1 MPVSDEELIAYLLG
15 DATPQQRK
23 RVETGLAD
31 DENLRARLGELRL
44 LLGHLDSLQHA
55 YEPPVDLLAST
66 MARIDAEAAEQS
78 RESESRE
85 LHSISKVRLASSL
98 SVAAETPVRRST
110 WDSMALVVCLAILYC
125 LFLPTVLKAR
135 YESRKAQCAHNL
147 RDTGRG
153 LSELALLDPQR
164 RFPAVAV
171 DGPASFAG
179 IYAVSLHDFG
189 MLKSSSQLHCPS
201 LDGVRPARAELH
213 TIPTMMQLKT
223 MDESSLRLC
232 RESVGGDY
240 AYNLGVVEEEQIVA
254 PRYEGRS
261 RFALLADM
269 AFAGASGDEIVSHD
283 GRGVNV
289 LFEDGHIEFV
299 SSECCIDS
307 IGDNP
312 YCNLLRERAVGL
324 NKDDASLG
332 PSYFRPLGND

>member
-66 MARIDAEAAEQS
+66 MARIDAEAGEQS
-78 RESESRE
+78 KESESRE
-85 LHSISKVRLASSL
+85 LHSASKVRLASSL

-153 LSELALLDPQR
+153 LVNWL
-164 RFPAVAV
+164 V
-171 DGPASFAG
+171 GPAEE
-179 IYAVSLHDFG
+179 VSRGSRRWSCFIRRH
-189 MLKSSSQLHCPS
+189 
-201 LDGVRPARAELH
+201 
-213 TIPTMMQLKT
+213 
-223 MDESSLRLC
+223 LR
-232 RESVGGDY
+232 G
-240 AYNLGVVEEEQIVA
+240 
-254 PRYEGRS
+254 
-261 RFALLADM
+261 
-269 AFAGASGDEIVSHD
+269 
-283 GRGVNV
+283 
-289 LFEDGHIEFV
+289 
-299 SSECCIDS
+299 
-307 IGDNP
+307 
-312 YCNLLRERAVGL
+312 
-324 NKDDASLG
+324 
-332 PSYFRPLGND
+332 